1 VVTVSEDGFRHEA
14 LFYDGEDEFLS
25 GTLPFV
31 REAVAANE
39 PVLIAVGEAKIR
51 LLERHLG
58 GTEDGVRLVDITR
71 IGRNPARIIPLWR
84 EFVDDHSVAGRPV
97 RGIGEPVWPGRSE
110 AELIECQHSE
120 SLLNAAFAGEPAWQ
134 LLCPYDSGALSPEVL
149 EAAQRT
155 HPLIADQG
163 ESHAYMSPADGPG
176 LFQGPLS
183 EPSIAPDE
191 LAFGADTL
199 TEARRLVYRQAMDAG
214 LAPTRT
220 SSLVL
225 AVNELATNS
234 VRHAGGEGTIRV
246 WHEPDALV
254 CEVRDEGDLA
264 SAPLGHGRPEPLQL
278 EGRGLWLVNQVCD
291 LVQIRALEDGTV
303 VRIRMDL
310 AESQPP
316 FA

>member
-1 VVTVSEDGFRHEA
+1 VVTVSEGAFRHEA

-31 REAVAANE
+31 REAVAAHE

-51 LLERHLG
+51 LLERHLEG
-58 GTEDGVRLVDITR
+58 AEEGVRLVDMRR
-71 IGRNPARIIPLWR
+71 IGRNPARMIQLWR

-110 AELIECQHSE
+110 AELIECQQSE
-120 SLLNAAFAGEPAWQ
+120 SLLNVAFADAPAWR

-149 EAAQRT
+149 EAAERT
-155 HPLIADQG
+155 HPLIADHGQ
-163 ESHAYMSPADGPG
+163 SNAYLAPAEGPEP
-176 LFQGPLS
+176 FQGPLP
-183 EPSIAPDE
+183 EPSTAPDE

-199 TEARRLVYRQAMDAG
+199 TETRRLVYLQAMDAG
-214 LAPTRT
+214 LAPART

-246 WHEPDALV
+246 WREPDALV

-264 SAPLGHGRPEPLQL
+264 ASPLGPGRPEPLQL

-291 LVQIRALEDGTV
+291 LVQIRALEGGTV

-316 FA
+316 FV

>member
-1 VVTVSEDGFRHEA
+1 MASEGAFRHEV

-51 LLERHLG
+51 LLERHLEG
-58 GTEDGVRLVDITR
+58 AEDGVRLVDMGR
-71 IGRNPARIIPLWR
+71 IGRNPARMIPLWR

-97 RGIGEPVWPGRSE
+97 RGIGEPMWPGRSE

-120 SLLNAAFAGEPAWQ
+120 SLLNVAFAGEPAWR
-134 LLCPYDSGALSPEVL
+134 LLCPYDTGALSLEAL

-155 HPLIADQG
+155 HPLIADHG
-163 ESHAYMSPADGPG
+163 ESHAYKPPA
-176 LFQGPLS
+176 QGPAPLQAPLP
-183 EPSIAPDE
+183 EPSTAADE
-191 LAFGADTL
+191 LAFGVDAL
-199 TEARRLVYRQAMDAG
+199 TEARRLVYRQAMEAE
-214 LAPTRT
+214 LAPART

-234 VRHAGGEGTIRV
+234 VRHAGGKGTLRV
-246 WHEPDALV
+246 WREPDALV

-264 SAPLGHGRPEPLQL
+264 SAPLAQGRPEPLQL

-291 LVQIRALEDGTV
+291 LVQIRALEGGTV
-303 VRIRMDL
+303 VRVRMDL

-316 FA
+316 FV